1 MPDCKHPPRRL
12 FTWFVN
18 DTLCIGCCDCGTVL
32 AGAAEEGTPCKPTS
46 PVSPYPGA
54 QPNTAETFGRIPSP
68 PPPKR
73 FGYYGEA
80 LTTELLKSIQ
90 ADLHTRF
97 DYTDATGKNAKIKI
111 LSIKQEGV

>member
-1 MPDCKHPPRRL
+1 MQTYIASFTIPRSATEHRR
-12 FTWFVN
+12 
-18 DTLCIGCCDCGTVL
+18 GHQ
-32 AGAAEEGTPCKPTS
+32 
-46 PVSPYPGA
+46 YPI
-54 QPNTAETFGRIPSP
+54 TAT
-68 PPPKR
+68 
-73 FGYYGEA
+73 YYGEA

>member
-1 MPDCKHPPRRL
+1 MQTYIASFTIPRSATEHRR
-12 FTWFVN
+12 N
-18 DTLCIGCCDCGTVL
+18 IR
-32 AGAAEEGTPCKPTS
+32 
-46 PVSPYPGA
+46 PYPI
-54 QPNTAETFGRIPSP
+54 TAT
-68 PPPKR
+68 
-73 FGYYGEA
+73 YYGEA